1 MNQPSFCVMVKFCEV
16 KFCANFCEVIL
27 IMTMAAVIMAT
38 VVVKVMM
45 TLMTTVMMTVML
57 LTKCHGLTI
66 SGNDCNMARLLKKLG
81 RRQF

>member
-1 MNQPSFCVMVKFCEV
+1 MSVEILMIVKL
-16 KFCANFCEVIL
+16 CANFCKAIL
-27 IMTMAAVIMAT
+27 IMTMAAVIM
-38 VVVKVMM
+38 VK
-45 TLMTTVMMTVML
+45 VMMTVML